1 MMGGY
6 PAQIKM
12 KSSISIAV
20 ACGGGIFTTTVV
32 TEKLQEILKKEK
44 IKFTI
49 SPHKITE
56 VPNIT
61 GADIIVV
68 TGKTSEKNKAGAPV
82 LMGLPLFTGVGAEEF
97 TEQLLEQIRQIMNG

>member
-1 MMGGY
+1 
-6 PAQIKM
+6 M
-12 KSSISIAV
+12 KNSINIVV

-32 TEKLQEILKKEK
+32 TEKIEEILKKEK
-44 IKFTI
+44 IKFRI

-56 VPNIT
+56 VPGIT

-82 LMGLPLFTGVGAEEF
+82 MMGLSLFTGVGAEEF
-97 TEQLLEQIRQIMNG
+97 TERFLEQIRQIMNG